1 MSRKIVCVV
10 GTRPEAIKMAPV
22 ILELRNNKEYN
33 ILVLATGQ
41 HSDMLDQALSF
52 FDIKAD
58 VNLHIMKDRQTL
70 DHITSLVLTG
80 TGKVFD
86 KEHPDMVLVH
96 GDTTTTLG
104 ATLSAFYRKI
114 PVGHIEAGLR
124 SWNLDQPFPEEANR
138 VITDRLST
146 LWFAPTQG
154 AKQNLLQEG
163 ADENRIFVTGNTV
176 IDSLS
181 RTVEQHKGSLPEEL
195 SGLQQEV
202 PLILVTAHRR
212 ESWGQPL
219 VNICEALSE
228 ILASVPE
235 IYVLIPLHKNPTVRD
250 VIRKHLGQHK
260 RVIFTEPL
268 EYPDFVQ
275 VMNRSYIILSD
286 SGGVQEEASFLRK
299 PVLIMRNL
307 SERPEAIH
315 SGTGILVGTN
325 KDRIVTETLRLLSSR
340 KDYDKLVGKSNNP
353 FGDGKASQRILKYI
367 DDFFKKRKYSLKYPL

>member
-33 ILVLATGQ
+33 TLVLATGQ

-181 RTVEQHKGSLPEEL
+181 RTVEQHKGSL
-195 SGLQQEV
+195 
-202 PLILVTAHRR
+202 
-212 ESWGQPL
+212 
-219 VNICEALSE
+219 
-228 ILASVPE
+228 
-235 IYVLIPLHKNPTVRD
+235 
-250 VIRKHLGQHK
+250 
-260 RVIFTEPL
+260 
-268 EYPDFVQ
+268 
-275 VMNRSYIILSD
+275 
-286 SGGVQEEASFLRK
+286 
-299 PVLIMRNL
+299 
-307 SERPEAIH
+307 
-315 SGTGILVGTN
+315 
-325 KDRIVTETLRLLSSR
+325 
-340 KDYDKLVGKSNNP
+340 
-353 FGDGKASQRILKYI
+353 
-367 DDFFKKRKYSLKYPL
+367 

>member
-33 ILVLATGQ
+33 TLVLATGQ

-195 SGLQQEV
+195 SGLQQEA

-340 KDYDKLVGKSNNP
+340 EDYDKLVGKSNNP
-353 FGDGKASQRILKYI
+353 FEDGKASQRILKYI
-367 DDFFKKRKYSLKYPL
+367 DNFFKKEEI